1 MSFQIKAEV
10 LLNNSN
16 WEKNLRKTSKQMEGF
31 GKSMKTIS
39 NGVKAAWAGVAALG
53 VGMLFDAIVDV
64 TKAAAQD
71 AKSQALLNAQLQR
84 NWHTNQAGTKAIE
97 DQIDA
102 LSNMS
107 GIADDTLRP
116 ALQKIVAVTKNSSK
130 GMKAFQLAMDISA
143 GTGKDLN
150 VVSQAMAKYLGG
162 NKKALDKLVPGLST
176 ATDKMKFL
184 KDQYGGMAAIAGNND
199 PFSRINVVM
208 DNFKEKLGT
217 AFLPVVQKFSD
228 WLASPDAQKSLDD
241 IAKKVQKFGEWFA
254 SPEGQ
259 KAFKGWMK
267 DLKTMIKL
275 AGDFLGLVSQ
285 VATLLGSSGENRLKN
300 KAPIVMPGTGRTV
313 PIVAPDDKSKWTDVG
328 NQFRD
333 VVMNVTVN
341 GVASGQDVV
350 TALTSY
356 ARGKG
361 IPMSRLL
368 G

>member
-97 DQIDA
+97 GQIDA

-107 GIADDTLRP
+107 GIADDNLRP

-130 GMKAFQLAMDISA
+130 GMKAFALAMDVSA

-162 NKKALDKLVPGLST
+162 NKKGH
-176 ATDKMKFL
+176 
-184 KDQYGGMAAIAGNND
+184 
-199 PFSRINVVM
+199 
-208 DNFKEKLGT
+208 FK
-217 AFLPVVQKFSD
+217 
-228 WLASPDAQKSLDD
+228 
-241 IAKKVQKFGEWFA
+241 
-254 SPEGQ
+254 
-259 KAFKGWMK
+259 
-267 DLKTMIKL
+267 
-275 AGDFLGLVSQ
+275 
-285 VATLLGSSGENRLKN
+285 
-300 KAPIVMPGTGRTV
+300 
-313 PIVAPDDKSKWTDVG
+313 
-328 NQFRD
+328 D
-333 VVMNVTVN
+333 VVN
-341 GVASGQDVV
+341 ASINSTLSRTLNTSLMMILVLLTMFLFGGESIRGFIFAMLVGIVV
-350 TALTSY
+350 GTYSSLFIATPVLVDTM
-356 ARGKG
+356 GKADLED
-361 IPMSRLL
+361 IEKRHFDDQQ
-368 G
+368 